1 MNDRDKLF
9 TWQTLALVLGGIA
22 VNILGARFALWLEL
36 PVFLDSIGT
45 IIVAALGGFLPGITA
60 GFFSNVLN
68 SIGDPITLYY
78 GIISILIAVL
88 AAYFSEK
95 RVFQRFYRTLF
106 STIPFAFVGG
116 IIGSLLTWMLYGLN
130 FGDGTSAGFVM
141 RLYRGLHLSPFF
153 AQLLGDLLIDLID
166 KLITVLIVF
175 LLLRCFPRKYL
186 EQLPMGQLYARS
198 RDALAGCKEN
208 AKE

>member
-1 MNDRDKLF
+1 
-9 TWQTLALVLGGIA
+9 
-22 VNILGARFALWLEL
+22 
-36 PVFLDSIGT
+36 
-45 IIVAALGGFLPGITA
+45 
-60 GFFSNVLN
+60 
-68 SIGDPITLYY
+68 
-78 GIISILIAVL
+78 
-88 AAYFSEK
+88 
-95 RVFQRFYRTLF
+95 
-106 STIPFAFVGG
+106 
-116 IIGSLLTWMLYGLN
+116 
-130 FGDGTSAGFVM
+130 M

-198 RDALAGCKEN
+198 RDALADCKEN